1 MTTTINASTSA
12 GLVITP
18 DTSGNVA
25 IQSGGTTSAN
35 FTSTGTSILGTTT
48 NDNAASGYVGQYVS
62 STVAY
67 GSRAT
72 LTQGVTYNLT
82 SISLTAGDWDV
93 SAQGLVEGT
102 GSTATYYY
110 AMVAASSTGTGDI
123 GAGLDVATIAPLN
136 NSIWTTTDWNIIA
149 PVVRFS
155 LASTTTV
162 YLRVRAASS
171 ASGLVAWGQI
181 SARRIR

>member
-1 MTTTINASTSA
+1 MTTTINASTSS
-12 GLVITP
+12 GLVTTP
-18 DTSGNVA
+18 DNSGTIA
-25 IQSGGTTSAN
+25 LQSNGTTAL
-35 FTSTGTSILGTTT
+35 TVASTGTAILGTTT
-48 NDNAASGYVGQYVS
+48 NDSAAAGYVGQYVS

-93 SAQGLVEGT
+93 SSQALVEGT
-102 GSTATYYY
+102 GATATYYY
-110 AMVAASSTGTGDI
+110 AMVAASSTNTGDI
-123 GAGLDVATIAPLN
+123 GAGLDVGTIAPLN
-136 NSIWTTTDWNIIA
+136 NSIWTTTDWNIVA
-149 PVVRFS
+149 PLVRFS

-181 SARRIR
+181 NARRIR